1 MERAMEAVAP
11 GVVAEAD
18 QHEGR
23 RQRRAIV
30 AAVIGN
36 VLEWYDF
43 AVYGYFVPVISQ
55 LFFPNST
62 PVVAVLLTFAVF
74 GVGFV
79 ARPAGSVLF
88 GVYGDRYGRKRALG
102 AVVMLMAVAT
112 LALGLLPT
120 YASVGVL
127 APVLL
132 VVARLAQGLSGG
144 GEWGGSAAYLVEF
157 APEGRRG
164 FIGSWQQVSVGGGFL
179 LGSAVATALNAGL
192 THEQLVGWGWRA
204 PFLAGV
210 LLAGVGAYIRF
221 QLDDTPKFSQI
232 EAAHQV
238 AQSPLREA
246 FTTNLRETAVA
257 FGITLH
263 NTVAYYIVLIYMPT
277 YLTRVA
283 KLSQGAALGISTSC
297 LLVFVV
303 LVPFMGRLSDRV
315 GRRGLLIASALG
327 YAVLAYPAFLL
338 ASSGN
343 VPLALLAQFV
353 LVVLLAVYA
362 GPAPAVYSELFP
374 TRVRYTALSVGYN
387 VPVAIFGGFAPFIAT
402 WLIDALGTPTAPAL
416 YVIVAAVATLVTM
429 IWVPETAFKPLR

>member
-23 RQRRAIV
+23 QQRRAIV

-132 VVARLAQGLSGG
+132 VVARLAQGCRAGASG
-144 GEWGGSAAYLVEF
+144 A
-157 APEGRRG
+157 GRR
-164 FIGSWQQVSVGGGFL
+164 
-179 LGSAVATALNAGL
+179 L
-192 THEQLVGWGWRA
+192 TSSSSR
-204 PFLAGV
+204 
-210 LLAGVGAYIRF
+210 
-221 QLDDTPKFSQI
+221 
-232 EAAHQV
+232 
-238 AQSPLREA
+238 
-246 FTTNLRETAVA
+246 
-257 FGITLH
+257 
-263 NTVAYYIVLIYMPT
+263 
-277 YLTRVA
+277 
-283 KLSQGAALGISTSC
+283 
-297 LLVFVV
+297 
-303 LVPFMGRLSDRV
+303 
-315 GRRGLLIASALG
+315 RRGG
-327 YAVLAYPAFLL
+327 AV
-338 ASSGN
+338 SSGR
-343 VPLALLAQFV
+343 
-353 LVVLLAVYA
+353 
-362 GPAPAVYSELFP
+362 GS
-374 TRVRYTALSVGYN
+374 R
-387 VPVAIFGGFAPFIAT
+387 
-402 WLIDALGTPTAPAL
+402 
-416 YVIVAAVATLVTM
+416 
-429 IWVPETAFKPLR
+429 